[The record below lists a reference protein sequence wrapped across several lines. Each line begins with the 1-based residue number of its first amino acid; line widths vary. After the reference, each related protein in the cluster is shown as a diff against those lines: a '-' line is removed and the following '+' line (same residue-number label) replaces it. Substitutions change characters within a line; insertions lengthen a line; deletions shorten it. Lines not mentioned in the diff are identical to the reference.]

1 MASTL
6 KCFDMPGMF
15 CSILIVVDLKHWKR
29 IMSDD
34 AIQYGDN
41 RKIINGSCKREVK
54 LIKLFFF
61 KKKARRYLLQVVTE
75 NWTKFPYAK
84 ISLPIEDRLKKTFY
98 NYNFLMNVSNHI

>member
-54 LIKLFFF
+54 LIKLFFL
-61 KKKARRYLLQVVTE
+61 KKKQGDTCFKLSRRTG
-75 NWTKFPYAK
+75 P
-84 ISLPIEDRLKKTFY
+84 
-98 NYNFLMNVSNHI
+98 NFLMLKSHFQLKID